1 MKGITK
7 RQRVLLMGTFA
18 FMLTV
23 LFMTSTLAWQSSQQ
37 KALNTLTVNRDPQSV
52 TLTKLARDKEDHET
66 DQVLEGAVFA
76 LYQVTKDGDKQI
88 GGYYT
93 TNDKGQINVD
103 VPPGEYYFEEIVPP
117 SGYTFDLDKDDK
129 VTKHYPFTV
138 SSEDKDKAI
147 KVKAFN
153 RLSKGQ
159 LEVVKTVKNEDD
171 SALSD
176 QQKKQDFLF
185 TITFSDGGT
194 YSYQLDTSDD
204 RYEVKSGNTITLK
217 HGQQAIFKDIPEG
230 IHYTVME
237 QEVSGVI
244 SEASH
249 SSGTIHSK
257 ASQVVF
263 TNTFLTT
270 TSELRLQKQVVSGI
284 GSPLTEE
291 QFQQEFTF
299 RFTFS
304 DKETAFPYETTTG
317 RTEELK
323 SGDTLTLKH
332 DETVTFKN
340 MPIRTTY
347 TVTEEPTVGYISGQT
362 YWEGQLVTTDGALI
376 VVTNEVDTDSTAT
389 NDLTFTK
396 QVVADKPDED
406 ILFSFEVT
414 FSDSKNYEYQLDD
427 GPVLSH
433 KSGDVIQLKANQK
446 VTFKDL
452 PVGVGYQIKE
462 LETPHYQGE
471 LTEVSGT
478 ILSSEDTN
486 YTFINHFEGNPFLQI
501 KKVGEG
507 NEFDPTKEFTFT
519 VYVNGQELEEKVV
532 LKAGEMSD
540 AIPLTIGDTWRV
552 VEDISEPPA
561 YQQTGIVNSIGQITQ
576 ANQEVMVT
584 QTNTHVTQK
593 QVTIAGQKHWVI
605 PAESQEKQ
613 PESITVRLM
622 NGDRLVSTQEVKRP
636 AWSYEFKVPEVD
648 SEGNLI
654 VYRIEEESVP
664 GFAMSLIED
673 SYDITNTYV
682 MPVQVAPLTVVK
694 EITGDTPLSSST
706 FEFTLSPGEETVSIQ
721 GSGRVDISSPT
732 FDSPGTY
739 QYTIREKNLGL
750 VGYTYDTTVYEWTIV
765 VEAENDALTITSET
779 LTKDGEAYNS
789 RELVFVNQFKTSLDE
804 KQTIRGTKTWHHGT
818 NPTKSYPTSIIV
830 LLLADNEVIQQ
841 KEIMEA
847 KDWGY
852 QFTVPVYTGSGEKI
866 VYSIQ
871 EVPVSGYQT
880 KVSGYD
886 LINTYI
892 ESRPKPPGKKDPDK
906 DKGTLAQTGEKIRVI
921 AFIAGLI
928 LVIGVSGFYL
938 HQKKQRKQRTKRVKN
953 TRSKRRR

>member
-1 MKGITK
+1 MNPIVK
-7 RQRVLLMGTFA
+7 RQRVLFIGVVSLL
-18 FMLTV
+18 LTLLIV
-23 LFMTSTLAWQSSQQ
+23 TNTLGWQSSQQ

-52 TLTKLARDKEDHET
+52 TLIKFARDKEDQET
-66 DQVLEGAVFA
+66 DHVLEGAVFA

-103 VPPGEYYFEEIVPP
+103 VPPGEYYFEEITPP
-117 SGYTFDLDKDDK
+117 SGYTFDLDKNGK
-129 VTKHYPFTV
+129 VTKHYLFTV
-138 SSEDKDKAI
+138 SSEDKEAAI
-147 KVKAFN
+147 EVKVFN

-171 SALSD
+171 SLLSD
-176 QQKKQDFLF
+176 QQKQQNFLF
-185 TITFSDGGT
+185 TITFSDKGT
-194 YSYQLDTSDD
+194 YSYQIDD
-204 RYEVKSGNTITLK
+204 SVNRYEVKSGNTITLK

-230 IHYTVME
+230 IHYTVTE
-237 QEVSGVI
+237 HPLLGVV

-257 ASQVVF
+257 ASQAAF

-270 TSELRLQKQVVSGI
+270 TSELRLQKQVVSGS
-284 GSPLTEE
+284 GKPLTEE
-291 QFQQEFTF
+291 QLQQEFTF

-317 RTEELK
+317 RTGELK
-323 SGDTLTLKH
+323 SDDTLTLKH

-340 MPIRTTY
+340 MSIRTTY

-362 YWEGQLVTTDGALI
+362 YWEGQLVKTDGVLI

-396 QVVADKPDED
+396 QVVAEKPDED

-414 FSDSKNYEYQLDD
+414 FSDSKNYEYQIDD
-427 GPVLSH
+427 GLVLSH

-462 LETPHYQGE
+462 LETPHYRGE
-471 LTEVSGT
+471 LTEVTGT

-486 YTFINHFEGNPFLQI
+486 YTFMNHFEGNPFLQI

-519 VYVNGQELEEKVV
+519 VYVNDQALEEKVV

-540 AIPLTIGDTWRV
+540 AVPLTIGDTWRV
-552 VEDISEPPA
+552 VEDISEDPT

-576 ANQEVMVT
+576 VDQNVLVT
-584 QTNTHVTQK
+584 QTNTHITQK
-593 QVTIAGQKHWVI
+593 QVTIAGQKHWII
-605 PAESQEKQ
+605 PAEYQEKQ
-613 PESITVRLM
+613 PESIIVRLM
-622 NGDRLVSTQEVKRP
+622 NGDRLVATQEVKGP
-636 AWSYEFKVPEVD
+636 GWSYEFKVPEVD

-654 VYRIEEESVP
+654 VYRIEEESIP
-664 GFAMSLIED
+664 GFAMSSIED

-682 MPVQVAPLTVVK
+682 TPVQVAPLTVVK
-694 EITGDTPLSSST
+694 KITGDTPLSSST
-706 FEFTLSPGEETVSIQ
+706 FEFTLSPGDETVSIQ
-721 GSGRVDISSPT
+721 GSGRVDIPSPT

-739 QYTIREKNLGL
+739 HYTIREKNLGL
-750 VGYTYDTTVYEWTIV
+750 VGYTYDIAVYQWTIV
-765 VEAENDALTITSET
+765 VEAEGDALTITSET

-818 NPTKSYPTSIIV
+818 NSTKSTPTSIIV

-841 KEIMEA
+841 KEIMEPT
-847 KDWGY
+847 DWSY
-852 QFTVPVYTGSGEKI
+852 QFTVPVYTVSGEKI

-892 ESRPKPPGKKDPDK
+892 ESTPKPPGKKNPDK
-906 DKGTLAQTGEKIRVI
+906 GILAQTGEKISMI

-938 HQKKQRKQRTKRVKN
+938 HQRNHKKQKNKRVKN
-953 TRSKRRR
+953 IRSKKRR